1 MKATDL
7 IINHGI
13 DYARDI
19 IRQAPSNATMWNEGF
34 EFRCGQSATKISKE
48 DREKYFVNMADIKR
62 LVESIDIVNS
72 IGGIKFAKDFLRITG
87 STSQHTL
94 EQAVADYDSVYGG
107 TK

>member
-7 IINHGI
+7 IINQGI

-34 EFRCGQSATKISKE
+34 EFRCGQSTSNISKK
-48 DREKYFVNMADIKR
+48 DREKYFVDMADIKR
-62 LVESIDIVNS
+62 LVESIDIINN
-72 IGGIKFAKDFLRITG
+72 IGGIKFAKDYLRITG

-94 EQAVADYDSVYGG
+94 EKAVEDYDSVYGG

>member
-7 IINHGI
+7 IINQGI
-13 DYARDI
+13 DYAKDI

-34 EFRCGQSATKISKE
+34 EFRCGQAATNVSHE

-94 EQAVADYDSVYGG
+94 EQAIADYDSVYGG
-107 TK
+107 IK